1 MNSNQKILAGMVAA
15 AAVLPGMP
23 GTAYAAYSADSDT
36 GIQALDYIENN
47 RIEERQRRLTDE
59 QKKLLEDSANM

>member
-47 RIEERQRRLTDE
+47 RIEER
-59 QKKLLEDSANM
+59 